1 MKMFKWAMCFC
12 LAGICAFSAVAQ
24 AKTITLDKTKVLV
37 PQGWSTINED
47 LKFKKGTTVEL
58 NSNGEVI
65 SGTLNRDIA
74 LRPTG
79 WRNMINDYYEESN
92 NSIFYPRIFHPFT
105 SVSIPMPTYAHVR
118 YKGDKP
124 ITFAA
129 DGTVLSGTIDEE
141 VTVGIQ
147 NDKYGLVTFNDQYEL
162 SFYPDGSVRKG
173 RLNDDTF
180 LRPYGWQKGL
190 IGDEKAGF
198 VEFKK
203 GNDVT
208 FSKDGYVTSGVL
220 KKDLSWQLPNGGI
233 VMLKAGSVIYFTD
246 NGPSMQ

>member
-1 MKMFKWAMCFC
+1 
-12 LAGICAFSAVAQ
+12 
-24 AKTITLDKTKVLV
+24 
-37 PQGWSTINED
+37 
-47 LKFKKGTTVEL
+47 
-58 NSNGEVI
+58 
-65 SGTLNRDIA
+65 
-74 LRPTG
+74 
-79 WRNMINDYYEESN
+79 
-92 NSIFYPRIFHPFT
+92 
-105 SVSIPMPTYAHVR
+105 MPTYAHVR

-141 VTVGIQ
+141 VTVSIQ
-147 NDKYGLVTFNDQYEL
+147 KDKYGLVTFNDQYEL

-198 VEFKK
+198 IEFKK

>member
-12 LAGICAFSAVAQ
+12 LVGICAFSTIAQ

-37 PQGWSTINED
+37 PQGWSTVNED

-79 WRNMINDYYEESN
+79 WRNMVNDYYEESN

-105 SVSIPMPTYAHVR
+105 SVSIPTPTYGHVR
-118 YKGDKP
+118 YKGNKP
-124 ITFAA
+124 ITFVS

-141 VTVGIQ
+141 VTISVQ
-147 NDKYGLVTFNDQYEL
+147 KDKYGLVTFNDQYEL
-162 SFYPDGSVRKG
+162 SFYPDGSVKKG

-180 LRPYGWQKGL
+180 LRPNGWQKGL
-190 IGDEKAGF
+190 SGDELAGF

-203 GNDVT
+203 DNDVT
-208 FSKDGYVTSGVL
+208 FSQNGYVTSGVL
-220 KKDLSWQLPNGGI
+220 KKDISWQKANNEI
-233 VMLKAGSVIYFTD
+233 IILKAGEKIYFTD
-246 NGPSMQ
+246 NGIVME